1 MRERRTAAD
10 WAERCADLKPAGR
23 GKWSGPCPLCGGVDR
38 FHVESRADGG
48 AIIGC
53 RGCIDGLPQVSR
65 RARFGE
71 IVRAVWAGSGDS
83 RTSERST
90 RRPSFAKAAREAT
103 RPEQMAAAQLWAAA
117 IQDPGPVR
125 RYLAARGIW
134 PSCEP
139 LPGTVRW
146 VPADELIA
154 ARAFQGLPSANAM
167 AGAMV
172 CAFRL
177 PGADPAFV
185 PPAVN
190 VEALTNDGQH
200 TRPRFRKDRGPKTGA
215 AFVVRPG
222 NANEASPIHIAE
234 GEVDAL
240 AIAWWRRVE
249 AWGAGGSSG
258 VLPKLALPLL
268 LTGREIIIEADGDTA
283 GRAAAGKIEAA
294 LKACGADVH
303 VIRWP
308 SGVDPADGLTEDW
321 RAIRDERAGIL
332 EYEHRVRRADA
343 EREAVDAAW
352 AEFSTQP
359 RTSPPCT
366 LQQREPG
373 L

>member
-48 AIIGC
+48 AITGC
-53 RGCIDGLPQVSR
+53 RGCIDGLPQDSR

-71 IVRAVWAGSGDS
+71 LVRALWGGSGYS
-83 RTSERST
+83 RTPERST
-90 RRPSFAKAAREAT
+90 RRPSLAKAARGAT
-103 RPEQMAAAQLWAAA
+103 GPEQTAAAQLWASA
-117 IQDPGPVR
+117 IPDPGPVH

-139 LPGTVRW
+139 MPGTVRW
-146 VPADELIA
+146 VPADVLIV
-154 ARAFQGLPSANAM
+154 ARAFQGLPSANAI
-167 AGAMV
+167 AGAMA
-172 CAFRL
+172 CALRL
-177 PGADPAFV
+177 PGAGPTSV
-185 PPAVN
+185 PVAVH
-190 VEALTNDGQH
+190 VEALTDDGRH

-215 AFVVRPG
+215 AFIVR
-222 NANEASPIHIAE
+222 ASDMDGAGPIHVAE
-234 GEVDAL
+234 GEADVL

-268 LTGREIIIEADGDTA
+268 LTGREIIIEADGDTS
-283 GRAAAGKIEAA
+283 GRAAAGKLEAA
-294 LKACGADVH
+294 LKACGAAVR

-308 SGVDPADGLTEDW
+308 SGVDPADGLTADW
-321 RAIRDERAGIL
+321 RVIRDERAAIL
-332 EYEHRVRRADA
+332 EYEHNVRRADA
-343 EREAVDAAW
+343 EQAAVDAAW
-352 AEFSTQP
+352 AEFPLQQ
-359 RTSPPCT
+359 RTSPSCT
-366 LQQREPG
+366 FQQREQG